1 MVGRERVLHMLA
13 AHRSEFQTVGLRELS
28 IFGSLTRGEATAASH
43 IDVLVD
49 YEAGLR

>member
-1 MVGRERVLHMLA
+1 MVDRERGLHMLA

-28 IFGSLTRGEATAASH
+28 IFGSLTRGEPTAASH